1 MSGISCR
8 VRDRSRSRSPLRG
21 IKETGSTSVLN
32 GLSHQG
38 NRPDPQEQN
47 LCYKKKCDE
56 LRRRHRREKEVWM
69 KEKEVFLKDISAL
82 KAGENRGIL
91 LELKAVLEVI
101 QKEHREEKK
110 WTDFLLQFLNDRC
123 GWEIER
129 SELKQYISKL
139 EANSAKLCASKCTS
153 DSQTDVRKEKT
164 EQRRL
169 LENTHI
175 AAMELKRQLENNE
188 RNWNVEKM
196 ELLERFDS
204 ERKEWECQ
212 WKMMQK
218 KIEELYQ
225 EVRLRREKTLNGD
238 DGDIEEKVLPFSIP
252 SQTEPTKP
260 INSERQSHQNNMVS
274 IGSEKNSKLSVN
286 SCPRSNK
293 ENITETKISDKKP
306 EVRKSESENWLA
318 QRMSKTEN
326 DTLNDALKEIARVSE
341 ELCKYQEEIRT
352 RSNCKRTVADPD
364 DEDSKKKLNMKT
376 DQNPA
381 HFSKYSRIKQ
391 KDNSSS
397 NTSIQAKPSSLTQ
410 NSKIGVHPL
419 EDQDCNLS
427 SWNFSLDLSSSI
439 FPDINKKSSINM
451 NQCCMASKN
460 QISDFSLDRYN
471 DGLCHVQWLCDIGG
485 LEEVSLTETLFN
497 SLTDVSSLTPE
508 RNKQNAS
515 VSKNGHLHSI
525 DLYPDMMM
533 LEHSPAGSGYNYV
546 NTIKNGKLAAKI
558 DEFNRI
564 VFKTGKG
571 NSVSDESLDV
581 EQPVEKKP
589 PSLPKGECP
598 TTEKAIIQPVKVPD
612 NGEQACLNNSLCKPV
627 KAVKTNTPSQTA
639 GPQNISSYQNVLQEH
654 NWKRINLSGRPRSA
668 DSRSNYGVVEKLLK
682 SYETKTAASF
692 CSSKQSQSKL
702 TQSDFLLTDNNS
714 ETLSQ
719 CLEMLHLEQTAKVF
733 QNDIHWQPRQ
743 DTVSLQL
750 PEVSLIKSSDG
761 RGFSRPARP
770 ANQRPPSRW
779 AAASTPTIIPAVR
792 RATH

>member
-1 MSGISCR
+1 M
-8 VRDRSRSRSPLRG
+8 
-21 IKETGSTSVLN
+21 
-32 GLSHQG
+32 
-38 NRPDPQEQN
+38 
-47 LCYKKKCDE
+47 
-56 LRRRHRREKEVWM
+56 
-69 KEKEVFLKDISAL
+69 
-82 KAGENRGIL
+82 
-91 LELKAVLEVI
+91 I

-376 DQNPA
+376 DRNPA

-612 NGEQACLNNSLCKPV
+612 NGVQACLNNSLCKPV
-627 KAVKTNTPSQTA
+627 KAVKTNSPSQTA

>member
-1 MSGISCR
+1 M
-8 VRDRSRSRSPLRG
+8 
-21 IKETGSTSVLN
+21 
-32 GLSHQG
+32 
-38 NRPDPQEQN
+38 
-47 LCYKKKCDE
+47 
-56 LRRRHRREKEVWM
+56 
-69 KEKEVFLKDISAL
+69 
-82 KAGENRGIL
+82 
-91 LELKAVLEVI
+91 I
-101 QKEHREEKK
+101 QREHREEKK

-139 EANSAKLCASKCTS
+139 EANSAKLCASKSTS

-169 LENTHI
+169 LEDTHI

-188 RNWNVEKM
+188 RNWKVEKM
-196 ELLERFDS
+196 ELLERFDN

-238 DGDIEEKVLPFSIP
+238 DGDIEEKVLQFSIP

-260 INSERQSHQNNMVS
+260 INFERKSPQNNMVS
-274 IGSEKNSKLSVN
+274 IGPEKSSKLSVN
-286 SCPRSNK
+286 NCPRSNK
-293 ENITETKISDKKP
+293 ENTTESKISDKKP
-306 EVRKSESENWLA
+306 EVCKSESENWLA

-341 ELCKYQEEIRT
+341 ELCKYQEEVRT

-364 DEDSKKKLNMKT
+364 DGDSKKKLNTKT

-381 HFSKYSRIKQ
+381 HFSKYSRMKQ

-397 NTSIQAKPSSLTQ
+397 NTSIQAKPCSLTH
-410 NSKIGVHPL
+410 NSKTGVHPL
-419 EDQDCNLS
+419 EDQGCNLS

-451 NQCCMASKN
+451 N

-497 SLTDVSSLTPE
+497 NLTDVSSLTPE
-508 RNKQNAS
+508 INKQNAS
-515 VSKNGHLHSI
+515 VSRNGHFHSI

-533 LEHSPAGSGYNYV
+533 LEHSTAGSGYNYV

-571 NSVSDESLDV
+571 NSISDESLDV
-581 EQPVEKKP
+581 ELPVEKKP
-589 PSLPKGECP
+589 STLLKCECP
-598 TTEKAIIQPVKVPD
+598 ATEKPIIQPDKVPD
-612 NGEQACLNNSLCKPV
+612 TSEPVCLNNSLSKPV
-627 KAVKTNTPSQTA
+627 KAVKTNTPSQTG
-639 GPQNISSYQNVLQEH
+639 GPQNVSSYQNVLQEH

-702 TQSDFLLTDNNS
+702 TQSDFLLTDTNS

-719 CLEMLHLEQTAKVF
+719 CLEMLHLEQTAKVL

-750 PEVSLIKSSDG
+750 PEISLTKSSDG

-779 AAASTPTIIPAVR
+779 AAASTPTILPAVR

>member
-1 MSGISCR
+1 
-8 VRDRSRSRSPLRG
+8 
-21 IKETGSTSVLN
+21 
-32 GLSHQG
+32 
-38 NRPDPQEQN
+38 
-47 LCYKKKCDE
+47 
-56 LRRRHRREKEVWM
+56 
-69 KEKEVFLKDISAL
+69 
-82 KAGENRGIL
+82 
-91 LELKAVLEVI
+91 
-101 QKEHREEKK
+101 
-110 WTDFLLQFLNDRC
+110 
-123 GWEIER
+123 
-129 SELKQYISKL
+129 L

-260 INSERQSHQNNMVS
+260 INSERQSHQNMVS

-376 DQNPA
+376 DRNPA

-497 SLTDVSSLTPE
+497 SLTD
-508 RNKQNAS
+508 
-515 VSKNGHLHSI
+515 
-525 DLYPDMMM
+525 
-533 LEHSPAGSGYNYV
+533 
-546 NTIKNGKLAAKI
+546 NGKLAAKI

-612 NGEQACLNNSLCKPV
+612 NGVQACLNNSLCKPV
-627 KAVKTNTPSQTA
+627 KAVKTNSPSQTA

-750 PEVSLIKSSDG
+750 PESFLLVVFDRLCGFYFLCYKQKISDN
-761 RGFSRPARP
+761 FEKKAIFFTFCY
-770 ANQRPPSRW
+770 NKYPPN
-779 AAASTPTIIPAVR
+779 I
-792 RATH
+792 